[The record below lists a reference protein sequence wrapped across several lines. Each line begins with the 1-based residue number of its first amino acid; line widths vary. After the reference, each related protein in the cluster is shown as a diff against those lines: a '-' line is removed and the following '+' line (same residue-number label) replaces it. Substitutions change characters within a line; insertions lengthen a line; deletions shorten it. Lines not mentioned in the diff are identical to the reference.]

1 MTDATPTTPEQE
13 QPEQATPEAAAAA
26 TPADASAASP
36 AGTLPP
42 LPEEAVLLKEGTMR
56 FVPKER
62 ELEQAPKL
70 LRQAAVVL
78 VVGSLLPWVGHGG
91 GPVTFAGAKVLT
103 LLAGVAFYA
112 SVFTRLEK
120 PVPFGLGA
128 LGKKRWGK
136 PYNHKTKGFKE
147 SLAQA
152 IPTPLHVF
160 AGLVALVGLLLPLG
174 DPVYATSEVVGGG
187 AIKGISEVGLLA
199 MGVLTIVHIF
209 AYSKGGSFNPIYPF
223 LFLGALMM
231 GIGRLATAASTT
243 EQGASRLLAYGG
255 ALLTTI
261 AGAWATWT
269 IVVSMIEAKK
279 QGDAKKAAAMEARK
293 AARAARRS

>member
-1 MTDATPTTPEQE
+1 MTDAIPTTSEQE
-13 QPEQATPEAAAAA
+13 QPEQANPEAANTEAAAA
-26 TPADASAASP
+26 PAPASGA
-36 AGTLPP
+36 LPP
-42 LPEEAVLLKEGTMR
+42 LPEEAVLMKEGTMR

-91 GPVTFAGAKVLT
+91 GPVTFAGAKVVT
-103 LLAGVAFYA
+103 ILAAVAFYA

-120 PVPFGLGA
+120 PVPFGLAA

-160 AGLVALVGLLLPLG
+160 AGVLAIVGLLMPMG

-187 AIKGISEVGLLA
+187 AVKGISEVGLLA

-243 EQGASRLLAYGG
+243 EQGAPRLLAYGG

>member
-1 MTDATPTTPEQE
+1 MTDATPTTPDQE
-13 QPEQATPEAAAAA
+13 QPEQANPEPAAAAA
-26 TPADASAASP
+26 PAPAAADA
-36 AGTLPP
+36 LPP
-42 LPEEAVLLKEGTMR
+42 LPEEAVLMKEGTMR

-103 LLAGVAFYA
+103 ILAAVVFYA
-112 SVFTRLEK
+112 SVFTRLEQ
-120 PVPFGLGA
+120 PVPFGLAA

-160 AGLVALVGLLLPLG
+160 AGVLAIVGLLMPLG

-243 EQGASRLLAYGG
+243 EQGAPRLLAYGG

>member
-1 MTDATPTTPEQE
+1 M
-13 QPEQATPEAAAAA
+13 
-26 TPADASAASP
+26 
-36 AGTLPP
+36 
-42 LPEEAVLLKEGTMR
+42 KEGTMR

-91 GPVTFAGAKVLT
+91 GLVTTVGAKVLT
-103 LLAGVAFYA
+103 VLAGVAFYA
-112 SVFTRLEK
+112 SVFTRLDK
-120 PVPFGLGA
+120 PVPFGLAA

-136 PYNHKTKGFKE
+136 PYNHKTKGLKE
-147 SLAQA
+147 GLAQA

-160 AGLVALVGLLLPLG
+160 ALLIALVGLLLPLG
-174 DPVYATSEVVGGG
+174 DPDYATSEVVGGG
-187 AIKGISEVGLLA
+187 AFKGIAEVALLA

-231 GIGRLATAASTT
+231 GIGRLVTVTQTTA
-243 EQGASRLLAYGG
+243 QGAPRLLAYGG
-255 ALLTTI
+255 ALLTTV

-279 QGDAKKAAAMEARK
+279 QGDAKKAAVLEARK

>member
-13 QPEQATPEAAAAA
+13 QPEQANPEAAQAEAA
-26 TPADASAASP
+26 TPAPAA
-36 AGTLPP
+36 AGALPP
-42 LPEEAVLLKEGTMR
+42 LPEEAVLMKEGTMR

-91 GPVTFAGAKVLT
+91 GPVTYAGAKVLT
-103 LLAGVAFYA
+103 ILAGVCFYA
-112 SVFTRLEK
+112 SVFTRLEQ
-120 PVPFGLGA
+120 PVPFGLAA

-160 AGLVALVGLLLPLG
+160 AGLVAIVGLLMPLG

-243 EQGASRLLAYGG
+243 EQGAPRLLAYGG

-279 QGDAKKAAAMEARK
+279 QGDAKKAAVMEARK